1 MEDGMKKLIKGKF
14 VDGAVRLL
22 EDFRLD
28 ENEEVYIIVEG
39 KEEKSILEETFGIW
53 VDDPDYLEKLREESG
68 IRIKRL
74 GIN

>member
-1 MEDGMKKLIKGKF
+1 MKKLIKGKF